1 MLFYQVGLSSS
12 DISGRGVVVRCGSS
26 STNSSD
32 RCRGSSGSS
41 SRSLKKEVAV
51 VAALLSLLNWYH
63 HCHLWAGGSG

>member
-1 MLFYQVGLSSS
+1 M
-12 DISGRGVVVRCGSS
+12 VRCGSS

-32 RCRGSSGSS
+32 RYRGSSGSS